1 MSEVISR
8 IAACIACTCFFY
20 VGTYKSLGALQQ
32 CGYKNERFSRW
43 LKRKDNLYYNRL
55 ALWSGLGL
63 LSTAVVSLC
72 FSFAGAVV
80 ARLVSAVP
88 FFLFCL
94 LFCAAD
100 RNYALKVPVK
110 NTGRVKRLSAVYLL
124 LIACVSYIVVALLD
138 FAAAAIKSE
147 LYDLFA
153 FLPYTLMP
161 LLLPWLLCLANLLDG
176 LYENPRNKKFVRR
189 SGQILDESKI
199 VRVAVVGSY
208 GKTSVKNILKSILSA
223 KYSVVET
230 PESFNTPV
238 GIAKT
243 VTGPDFA
250 GKEVLI
256 AEMGARH
263 VGDIAELCG
272 LVKPDY
278 AVFTGVCAQHVET
291 FGSEENILKGK
302 SEIVKSGAKKIV
314 CGGELKEKIAALSLD
329 VLSMSEKEKC
339 LYADYAAL
347 ISDLK
352 LKPHATSF
360 TLCLPDTD
368 AIAVELPLLGKH
380 SAENV
385 ALAALLAREMGLTG
399 EEIARGIEGIRPV
412 PHRLQLIEGD
422 GVYILD
428 DSYNANP
435 RGAREAV
442 EALKRFPAR
451 KIVVTPGLVETGI
464 LDEKLNGEL
473 GAALV
478 GLDEVILV
486 GETLVGAVKAGY
498 LEAGGE
504 EEKIVVLP
512 TLDAAQARLSET
524 LSAGDCVL
532 FLNDLPD
539 AW

>member
-80 ARLVSAVP
+80 AQLVSAVP

-176 LYENPRNKKFVRR
+176 LYENPRNKKFIRR
-189 SGQILDESKI
+189 AGQILDESKI

-250 GKEVLI
+250 GNEVLI

-339 LYADYAAL
+339 LYAD
-347 ISDLK
+347 
-352 LKPHATSF
+352 
-360 TLCLPDTD
+360 
-368 AIAVELPLLGKH
+368 
-380 SAENV
+380 
-385 ALAALLAREMGLTG
+385 
-399 EEIARGIEGIRPV
+399 
-412 PHRLQLIEGD
+412 
-422 GVYILD
+422 
-428 DSYNANP
+428 
-435 RGAREAV
+435 
-442 EALKRFPAR
+442 
-451 KIVVTPGLVETGI
+451 
-464 LDEKLNGEL
+464 
-473 GAALV
+473 
-478 GLDEVILV
+478 
-486 GETLVGAVKAGY
+486 
-498 LEAGGE
+498 
-504 EEKIVVLP
+504 
-512 TLDAAQARLSET
+512 
-524 LSAGDCVL
+524 
-532 FLNDLPD
+532 
-539 AW
+539 